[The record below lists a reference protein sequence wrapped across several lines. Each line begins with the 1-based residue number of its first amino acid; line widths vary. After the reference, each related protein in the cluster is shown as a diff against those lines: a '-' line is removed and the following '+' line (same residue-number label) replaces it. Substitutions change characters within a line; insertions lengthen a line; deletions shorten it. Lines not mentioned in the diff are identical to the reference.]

1 MRKRIKGKIE
11 GRGLHLAVGLIGIV
25 SFAHFVLDGSVTNV
39 MVHDSHLTVLK
50 SIEAK
55 LDEHVFKL
63 NTCEKLLEM
72 VGGDNG

>member
-39 MVHDSHLTVLK
+39 MVHDAHLKGLE
-50 SIEAK
+50 SIETK
-55 LDEHVFKL
+55 LDTFIEEAQECLKL
-63 NTCEKLLEM
+63 KHE
-72 VGGDNG
+72 VISNG